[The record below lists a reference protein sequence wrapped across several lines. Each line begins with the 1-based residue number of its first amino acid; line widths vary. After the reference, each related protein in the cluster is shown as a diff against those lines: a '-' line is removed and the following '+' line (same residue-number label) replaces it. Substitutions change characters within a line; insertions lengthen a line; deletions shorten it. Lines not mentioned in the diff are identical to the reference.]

1 MNHGLQMNDT
11 KSNDCK
17 NKNTKSKDCRI
28 KDNISKDCRIKDNKS
43 KECKIND
50 IKSMDNQGFLPDFQS
65 QFLFQ
70 NSTLM
75 LAAPSSQHFVGR
87 VQDGRAAT
95 PHTQVPPPTQGG
107 RANYRPPTLGAG
119 V

>member
-28 KDNISKDCRIKDNKS
+28 KDNKS
-43 KECKIND
+43 KECKINY

-65 QFLFQ
+65 QFLF
-70 NSTLM
+70 
-75 LAAPSSQHFVGR
+75 
-87 VQDGRAAT
+87 
-95 PHTQVPPPTQGG
+95 
-107 RANYRPPTLGAG
+107 
-119 V
+119 